1 MKKIIASFAIALPLL
16 VSNHAMAADKELII
30 SSWAAPV
37 HTMNVD
43 IFPWMISE
51 MNKCSGGSL
60 SAKVEYGLAPPPA
73 QYDTIRDGVADIGW
87 IVYGYTPGKFETTKI
102 AELPGNRGNAEA
114 ISVAFQ
120 KTHEK
125 YLAAA
130 KEAKGVR
137 VLANYVHGP
146 GHVNTVKKVTSYKD
160 IIGMKLRVGG
170 GVANDIGTALGVAGV
185 NMPAPAVYEAVSSG
199 VTEGVFFPIETMY
212 AFKVAEIAK
221 YTFRNP
227 EGMYTTA
234 FGLIMNADSYDD
246 LSAAHKKCI
255 DSMTGVD
262 MSRRVGKWWDQADE
276 KGYKKFSEMGG
287 TVTDASAAEQAYFR
301 EKTAGVEAK
310 VLAGISERGVD
321 AAAALEYF
329 RSQLK

>member
-51 MNKCSGGSL
+51 MKKCSGGSL

-125 YLAAA
+125 YLSAA

>member
-1 MKKIIASFAIALPLL
+1 MKKIVAGLVLALPMLA
-16 VSNHAMAADKELII
+16 SGQAMAADKELII

-37 HTMNVD
+37 HTMNKD

-51 MNKCSGGSL
+51 MERCSGGSL
-60 SAKVEYGLAPPPA
+60 SAKIEYGLAPPPA
-73 QYDTIRDGVADIGW
+73 QYDTVRDGVADIGW

-102 AELPGNRGNAEA
+102 AELPGNGGNAEDM
-114 ISVAFQ
+114 SVAFQ
-120 KTHEK
+120 MTHEK

-130 KEAKGVR
+130 KEAKGVKI
-137 VLANYVHGP
+137 LTNYVHGP
-146 GHVNTVKKVTSYKD
+146 GHVNTVKPVKSYKD
-160 IIGMKLRVGG
+160 IVGMKLRVGG
-170 GVANDIGTALGVAGV
+170 GVANDIGSALGVAGV

-199 VTEGVFFPIETMY
+199 VTEGVFFPMETMY
-212 AFKVAEIAK
+212 AFKVAEVAK

-234 FGLIMNADSYDD
+234 FGLIMNADTYGD

-255 DSMTGVD
+255 DGMTGVD
-262 MSRRVGKWWDQADE
+262 MARRVGKWWDEADE
-276 KGYKKFSEMGG
+276 LGYVKFAEMGG

-321 AAAALEYF
+321 AAAALDYF

>member
-51 MNKCSGGSL
+51 MKKCSGGSL
-60 SAKVEYGLAPPPA
+60 SGKVEYGLAPPPA

>member
-16 VSNHAMAADKELII
+16 VSNHATAADKELII

-51 MNKCSGGSL
+51 MKKCSGGSL

-125 YLAAA
+125 YLSAA

>member
-51 MNKCSGGSL
+51 MKKCSGGSL

-125 YLAAA
+125 YLVAA

>member
-1 MKKIIASFAIALPLL
+1 MKKIIASFALALPLL
-16 VSNHAMAADKELII
+16 VSNHATAADKELII

-37 HTMNVD
+37 HTMNID

-51 MNKCSGGSL
+51 MKKCSGGSL

>member
-1 MKKIIASFAIALPLL
+1 MKKIIASFALALPLL
-16 VSNHAMAADKELII
+16 VSNHATAADKELII

-51 MNKCSGGSL
+51 MKKCSGGSL

-125 YLAAA
+125 YLSAA